1 MPGAHQNPVPLKS
14 PYGAPLNHLIQNV
27 SVSLEK
33 RYDHM
38 INGCVKGFVAW
49 VKLLHNLHCFW
60 PKMLNCCI
68 FWTFRYIFRKLVFKK
83 HFLVIYAV
91 WLKAGKAQS
100 HQLKSPCAPIT
111 SSCPP

>member
-49 VKLLHNLHCFW
+49 VKLIQNLHCFW

-68 FWTFRYIFRKLVFKK
+68 FLR
-83 HFLVIYAV
+83 FLDI
-91 WLKAGKAQS
+91 
-100 HQLKSPCAPIT
+100 
-111 SSCPP
+111 